1 MGYTNDTQAS
11 ARVALKLWSLE
22 GYGLYLLTQENFR
35 FFENDSSSHK
45 FENDS
50 SSHKSQ
56 IVRVRRLKCQMIP

>member
-45 FENDS
+45 
-50 SSHKSQ
+50 SQ